1 MSIATYCINN
11 VVASLRPENTLT
23 ILTITLI
30 R

>member
-11 VVASLRPENTLT
+11 VVASLHPKNTLT
-23 ILTITLI
+23 ILTIILI